1 MRSQRDII
9 LRRYIQEIERKEA
22 MAARMA
28 NQSSTGQNDNANEG
42 MESGGGNGNGDDG
55 GNNGVDE
62 RKGLARSNSTKRASR
77 K

>member
-22 MAARMA
+22 MAARMMA
-28 NQSSTGQNDNANEG
+28 QGSTA
-42 MESGGGNGNGDDG
+42 GGGGLQEGGAGEVADG
-55 GNNGVDE
+55 EGE
-62 RKGLARSNSTKRASR
+62 ESKRSSKRASR